1 MKHTR
6 WPAAVFI
13 LALSGLIAAIAD
25 PFNTPPIFVEPA
37 GGYIQA
43 FTESPFELDIEVE
56 DLDHDVLKVTAHN
69 LPDWLTFDPYLV
81 QLYGNP
87 GRKDKGEY
95 VITIKADDG
104 RVVRTKMISLDVKYG
119 HSVKQH
125 LGEAFSS
132 LYEKEVSNLLG
143 ASAAIITPDGTLHTS
158 TAGRSNPWN
167 NEPVNP
173 SHRYRVASVS
183 KLFTSALILRLV
195 EEGRFQLDDKLYDY
209 LPVENIPYSKEVTIR
224 QLLSHTAGV
233 IDHLNHPAFYRG
245 NWKYR
250 TWKPGDIHYFA
261 SHRRARFRPGQG
273 YAYSNTGFYLLGELI
288 EKVLEKPLGEAYKEY
303 IFDPLGLKQTLYDDF
318 STRRNK
324 IDSLAEND
332 RAYEYHQSAVGAAG
346 AIVSTPS
353 DIARF
358 GHALYTGKLVSDTSL
373 QEMIKDIGK
382 AVGGDHY
389 GLGMRLWDDNGIL
402 HMGHTGALMGYRAI
416 LMYLPEYEVTIAL
429 ATNDRHYKW
438 YDLVNGLM
446 MEMADYY
453 R

>member
-1 MKHTR
+1 MKHIR
-6 WPAAVFI
+6 WPLAAFV
-13 LALSGLIAAIAD
+13 LALSCLIVAIAD
-25 PFNTPPIFVEPA
+25 PFNTPPIFVEPH
-37 GGYIQA
+37 GTYIQA

-56 DLDHDVLKVTAHN
+56 DIDDDVLKVTAHN

-87 GRKDKGEY
+87 ARTDKGEY

-104 RVVRTKMISLDVKYG
+104 RVVRTKMISLDVEYG
-119 HSVKQH
+119 HSVQQH
-125 LGEAFSS
+125 LNEAFSS
-132 LYEKEVSNLLG
+132 LYETETTNLLG
-143 ASAAIITPDGTLHTS
+143 ASAAIITPDGALHTS
-158 TAGRSNPWN
+158 TMGRSNPWN
-167 NEPVNP
+167 NEAVSPN
-173 SHRYRVASVS
+173 HRYRVASVS

-209 LPVENIPYSKEVTIR
+209 LPLENIPYSKEVTIR

-233 IDHLNHPAFYRG
+233 IDHLNHPSFYRG

-250 TWKPGDIHYFA
+250 TWKASDIHYFA
-261 SHRRARFRPGQG
+261 SRRHARFKPGQG

-288 EKVLEKPLGEAYKEY
+288 EKVLEKPLEEAYQEY
-303 IFDPLGLKQTLYDDF
+303 IFDPLNLQQTIYDDF
-318 STRRNK
+318 STRRHK
-324 IDSLAEND
+324 IDSLAENG

-358 GHALYTGKLVSDTSL
+358 GYALYTGKLVSDTSL
-373 QEMIKDIGK
+373 QEMIKDIGN
-382 AVGGDHY
+382 AAGGDHY

-416 LMYLPEYEVTIAL
+416 LMYLPEYGVTIAL
-429 ATNDRHYKW
+429 ATNGQHYKW
-438 YDLVNGLM
+438 HDLVNGLM

>member
-87 GRKDKGEY
+87 GREDKGEY

-104 RVVRTKMISLDVKYG
+104 RVIRTKMISLDVKYG

-173 SHRYRVASVS
+173 NHRYRVASVS

-382 AVGGDHY
+382 TVGGDHY

>member
-6 WPAAVFI
+6 WPLVAFV
-13 LALSGLIAAIAD
+13 LALSSLIIAIAD
-25 PFNTPPIFVEPA
+25 PFNTPPIFVEPT
-37 GGYIQA
+37 GTYIQA
-43 FTESPFELDIEVE
+43 FTESTFELDIEVE
-56 DLDHDVLKVTAHN
+56 DIDNDILKITAHN
-69 LPDWLTFDPYLV
+69 LPEWLSFDPYLV

-87 GRKDKGEY
+87 SRADKGEY

-104 RVVRTKMISLDVKYG
+104 RVVRTKMISLDVEYG

-125 LGEAFSS
+125 LDESFAS
-132 LYEKEVSNLLG
+132 LYKEETSGLLG
-143 ASAAIITPDGTLHTS
+143 VSAAIITPDGALHTS
-158 TAGRSNPWN
+158 TQGRSNPWN
-167 NEPVNP
+167 KEPLNP
-173 SHRYRVASVS
+173 NHRFRVASIS

-195 EEGRFQLDDKLYDY
+195 EEGRFQLDDRLYDY
-209 LPVENIPYSKEVTIR
+209 LPVAGLPYSKEVTIR

-233 IDHLNHPAFYRG
+233 IDHLNHPSFYRG

-250 TWKPGDIHYFA
+250 TWTPDDIHYFA
-261 SHRRARFRPGQG
+261 SRRRARFQPGEG

-288 EKVLEKPLGEAYKEY
+288 EKVLEKPLAEAYQEY
-303 IFDPLGLKQTLYDDF
+303 IFGPLGLKQTLYDDF
-318 STRRNK
+318 STRHNK

-353 DIARF
+353 DVARF
-358 GHALYTGKLVSDTSL
+358 GHALFTGKLVSDSSL
-373 QEMIKDIGK
+373 QEMIRDIGNS
-382 AVGGDHY
+382 VGGDHY
-389 GLGMRLWDDNGIL
+389 GLGMRLWDNNGII

-429 ATNDRHYKW
+429 TTNGRHYNW
-438 YDLVNGLM
+438 YGLVNGLM